1 MQWEGKAGFW
11 EVMMTE
17 RNAEKMKRKK
27 FLKMIIAKMKNEE
40 KGKEKN
46 EKLGVEN
53 SQQRKTKNNV
63 IDWKL
68 S

>member
-1 MQWEGKAGFW
+1 
-11 EVMMTE
+11 MMTE

-63 IDWKL
+63 ID
-68 S
+68 